1 MATPFP
7 RLPTPADSRLNPGA
21 TRSLQGLKRSPCSKR
36 PQNDGQELIWPH
48 VSTGGNAGLS
58 LGCARR
64 VVKQV
69 SSRRVTPDE
78 ERDARSLSATMD
90 HSDIRGL
97 VTALHR
103 CVAGLPRSSV
113 GDHRFRCPRS
123 TFEDSPHR
131 VRASRSQSVVIV
143 RSGVIS
149 PPPVG
154 VGSSRSVQVC
164 ALTWRARS
172 HIKPASSRAMAMQIL
187 L

>member
-1 MATPFP
+1 MHRDVERSSAKSKP
-7 RLPTPADSRLNPGA
+7 SRTRQIHGA
-21 TRSLQGLKRSPCSKR
+21 
-36 PQNDGQELIWPH
+36 EVLIWPL
-48 VSTGGNAGLS
+48 VSTGAKWDSRETALGLVC
-58 LGCARR
+58 GYERFFE
-64 VVKQV
+64 V
-69 SSRRVTPDE
+69 SESFTLDG

-103 CVAGLPRSSV
+103 YVAGLPRSSV

-149 PPPVG
+149 LLLGWDRVDRAGLARRRG
-154 VGSSRSVQVC
+154 VRDP
-164 ALTWRARS
+164 
-172 HIKPASSRAMAMQIL
+172 I
-187 L
+187 